1 MKKPLLPCC
10 LCLALLTVMF
20 CAAQLLH
27 EPEVIFPEITALAVG
42 AILAPRQ
49 VWRVTR
55 MRMLLL
61 ISICAV
67 CGVCIARFAPLPLVV
82 QLVLAYTLALL
93 IAGLSRTT
101 FFPLISALVLPVL
114 LHTTTWIYPLSAAGM
129 TGLVCLVQW
138 GMEHAGLR
146 APTAFVPVPERPD
159 AAVCAKRLL
168 TAGLLFCAA
177 VALHLP
183 FAAAPPLLVGFTELS
198 EAESPARKRP
208 VALVLLTVLAAV
220 LGAGARGL
228 FCVLLGLPASLAAL
242 CGVGILLAVMCAA
255 KLYFPPAAAITTLP
269 FLLPQAALL
278 RYAPAVTGG
287 FLALTV
293 AAMLA
298 FGKRPN
304 PKGEP
309 NAISTHHP
317 GRTARAGD

>member
-1 MKKPLLPCC
+1 MKRSVLPCL
-10 LCLALLTVMF
+10 LCLFLLAVML
-20 CAAQLLH
+20 CTAKLLH

-55 MRMLLL
+55 GRMLLL
-61 ISICAV
+61 ISVCAV
-67 CGVCIARFAPLPLVV
+67 CGVCIARFVPLPLVV
-82 QLVLAYTLALL
+82 QLILAYTLALW
-93 IAGLSRTT
+93 IAWRSRTT

-114 LHTTTWIYPLSAAGM
+114 LHTTTWVYPLSAAAM
-129 TGLVCLVQW
+129 TALVCLGQW

-146 APTAFVPVPERPD
+146 APTAFVPVPDRPD

-168 TAGLLFCAA
+168 TAGLLFSAA
-177 VALHLP
+177 IALHLP

-198 EAESPARKRP
+198 DAESPARRRP
-208 VALVLLTVLAAV
+208 AALVLLTALAAM
-220 LGAGARGL
+220 LGAGARGF
-228 FCVLLGLPASLAAL
+228 FCVFLGLSAPLAAL
-242 CGVGILLAVMCAA
+242 CGVDVLLAVMCAA
-255 KLYFPPAAAITTLP
+255 KLYFPPAAAIATLP

-278 RYAPAVTGG
+278 RYAPTVTGG
-287 FLALTV
+287 FLVLTI

-317 GRTARAGD
+317 GGAGRAGD